1 MRRDKDSNVIW
12 DADEDA
18 EIEKGAEARHRAY
31 VKNALWEE
39 TRKKTKVPD
48 DGDDEDRERKRKDR
62 KHSSSLL

>member
-12 DADEDA
+12 DADEDT

-39 TRKKTKVPD
+39 SRKKQGKNSD
-48 DGDDEDRERKRKDR
+48 DGDDDGEKKRKDR